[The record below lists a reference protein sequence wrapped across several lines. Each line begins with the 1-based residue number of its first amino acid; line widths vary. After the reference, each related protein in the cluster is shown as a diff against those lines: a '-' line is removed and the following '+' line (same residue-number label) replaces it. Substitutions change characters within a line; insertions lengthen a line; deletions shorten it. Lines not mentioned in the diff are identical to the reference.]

1 MKMKWV
7 GNRRAISVAFG
18 LAMGILALIFAFS
31 YRSTTVLIES
41 GNSRQHSH
49 RVLEMTQR
57 LLSEL
62 QDAETGQRGYLITGA
77 EPYLEPYHAGVSQV
91 AITMKALRSLVSD
104 DIDQKAALPAL
115 DSLTAAKFAEL
126 QQTIELRRKAGFEA
140 ASQVVQ
146 TNAGKQIMDD
156 IRRLIDGMN
165 DRAEKS
171 INHDKQIM
179 EAASRRSIQVEL
191 LGGAAAMALL
201 LSTFFL
207 LRNEIEVRTIAE
219 VKINLLNEGLKQGA
233 AELEVSNIELGAFN
247 KKLEAEIAGRKLAEE
262 ELRRNEERLSLAV
275 GAGQMGV
282 WELDVVNDTSIR
294 SARHD
299 EIFGYPT
306 LQPKWGYEIFMT
318 HVVPDDREGV
328 KESFEKGIASG
339 QLNIEC
345 RIRRNDDNSVRWI
358 SAQGRQIRNEK
369 NEPVRMSGVI
379 TDITERK
386 RAEEGIRRLNTDL
399 ERRTADLEIANK
411 ELEAFTYS
419 VAHDLRA
426 PLRHIDGFSKMLMEE
441 DSAALSDEAKRYL
454 NRIRQGT
461 SHMGQLVDD
470 LLNLARLGRQELSLQ
485 VTGLS
490 SLVEDVLK
498 DLKAE
503 NLDREIRWSIQ
514 PLPFVECDPGL
525 MRQVFSNLLSNA
537 LKYTRPRKNTS
548 IEVSQ
553 VTGNGE
559 NIILIRDN
567 GVGFSMKY
575 ADKLFGVFQR
585 LHRQEDFEGT
595 GVGLATVQRIIR
607 KHGGRVWAQA
617 ELDKGATFYFTLG
630 KQKPEGGNVSETGS
644 VRTVESEQKVA

>member
-1 MKMKWV
+1 M
-7 GNRRAISVAFG
+7 AFG

-503 NLDREIRWSIQ
+503 NTDREIQWSIQ

>member
-7 GNRRAISVAFG
+7 GSRKAISGAFG
-18 LAMGILALIFAFS
+18 LAMGILALIFVYS
-31 YRSTTVLIES
+31 YRSTVLLIHA
-41 GNSRQHSH
+41 GDSRQHSH
-49 RVLEMTQR
+49 RVLESTQR

-77 EPYLEPYHAGVSQV
+77 EPYLEPYNAAVGQV
-91 AITMKALRSLVSD
+91 VNTMKDIRNLVRQD
-104 DIDQKAALPAL
+104 DDQARDLATL
-115 DSLTAAKFAEL
+115 DSLTTAKFAEL

-146 TNAGKQIMDD
+146 TSAGKQIMDD
-156 IRRLIDGMN
+156 IRKIIGGMN

-171 INHDKQIM
+171 INRDQQIM
-179 EAASRRSIQVEL
+179 EAASRRSIQVVL
-191 LGGAAAMALL
+191 LGGVVAMALL

-207 LRNEIEVRTIAE
+207 LRNEIEVRSRAE
-219 VKINLLNEGLKQGA
+219 VKINVLNEGLKLGA
-233 AELEVSNIELGAFN
+233 AELEASNKELGAFN
-247 KKLEAEIAGRKLAEE
+247 KRLEAEIAGRKLAE
-262 ELRRNEERLSLAV
+262 
-275 GAGQMGV
+275 AG
-282 WELDVVNDTSIR
+282 I
-294 SARHD
+294 
-299 EIFGYPT
+299 
-306 LQPKWGYEIFMT
+306 
-318 HVVPDDREGV
+318 
-328 KESFEKGIASG
+328 
-339 QLNIEC
+339 QL
-345 RIRRNDDNSVRWI
+345 
-358 SAQGRQIRNEK
+358 
-369 NEPVRMSGVI
+369 
-379 TDITERK
+379 
-386 RAEEGIRRLNTDL
+386 LNKDL
-399 ERRTADLEIANK
+399 ERRTEELEGSNK

-503 NLDREIRWSIQ
+503 NPDREIHWNIQ

-553 VTGNGE
+553 ISENGE
-559 NIILIRDN
+559 IIILVRDN

-595 GVGLATVQRIIR
+595 GVGLATVQRIVR
-607 KHGGRVWAQA
+607 KHGGRVWAEA

-630 KQKPEGGNVSETGS
+630 NGKTDSSNDLGEIRKQKAEGGKETEPVSVG
-644 VRTVESEQKVA
+644 TVENGQKVA